1 MKGDPAVLR
10 LTVLRPTVAG
20 SPGAVAHAVLLGSG
34 AGRDGPVLRPD
45 QRAEG
50 GIGCGRISAVPVRA
64 PRGMVGQP
72 IGYARGS
79 VTQRDRPAAECTR
92 SGTRPSC
99 HDPHSIHY
107 SPVLPVLCAGGE
119 MLR

>member
-50 GIGCGRISAVPVRA
+50 GIGCGRISAVPARA
-64 PRGMVGQP
+64 PRGMAGQP
-72 IGYARGS
+72 SGYAHGP

-99 HDPHSIHY
+99 HDLHSIHY

>member
-1 MKGDPAVLR
+1 MKGDPA
-10 LTVLRPTVAG
+10 VLRPTVAG

-45 QRAEG
+45 QRAGG
-50 GIGCGRISAVPVRA
+50 GIGCGLIATVPA
-64 PRGMVGQP
+64 PAPKCVSELL
-72 IGYARGS
+72 IGYAS
-79 VTQRDRPAAECTR
+79 DFVTQRDHPTAECTR
-92 SGTRPSC
+92 SGTCPSG
-99 HDPHSIHY
+99 HDARSIHY

>member
-1 MKGDPAVLR
+1 MSRADGVRD
-10 LTVLRPTVAG
+10 TIG

-45 QRAEG
+45 QRAGG
-50 GIGCGRISAVPVRA
+50 GIGCGRIAAVPA
-64 PRGMVGQP
+64 PAPECVSEQL
-72 IGYARGS
+72 IGYASGS

-92 SGTRPSC
+92 SGTCPSG